1 MAKQLLS
8 YGAEVR
14 AVDPHVLD
22 SDVMSG
28 LALVDATPE
37 EIASA
42 DAVVLLTDHDAF
54 DLDVVTTHARY
65 VLDTRHTL
73 EGDHVEHL

>member
-1 MAKQLLS
+1 MT
-8 YGAEVR
+8 GV
-14 AVDPHVLD
+14 
-22 SDVMSG
+22 
-28 LALVDATPE
+28 ALVDASPD

-54 DLDVVTTHARY
+54 DLDLVTTHARY

-73 EGDHVEHL
+73 KGDHVEYL